1 VTEAAV
7 RLPAHAKLNL
17 FLRVL
22 AREADGYH
30 GLETVFCLVD
40 LADELRAER
49 REGRG
54 VTIDVQGAD
63 VGPSADNLAVR
74 GAAVVLAATGD
85 RFAVHLTLTKR
96 IPARAGLG
104 GGSSDAAAALLAVNR
119 LAGNA
124 IPRHELLQL
133 AAKLGSDVPFFV
145 VGAPLALAWAHG
157 DRLIRLPALPS
168 APALLLAPPVS
179 IATAEAYAWVDE
191 ARQTAGRR
199 GAVALD
205 LAALSSWGDIGR
217 MAGNDFES
225 AVFGRHPPIRAAFEA
240 LAGTGPLVCRMTGS
254 GSALFAVYRS
264 ARDREDARMMLG
276 RKHGTLTAVETLAS
290 PPRGAEPV

>member
-1 VTEAAV
+1 MTDTAV
-7 RLPAHAKLNL
+7 HLPAHAKLNL

-22 AREADGYH
+22 AREAEGYH
-30 GLETVFCLVD
+30 GLETLFCLVD
-40 LADELRAER
+40 LADQLRAER

-54 VTIDVQGAD
+54 VTIEVQGAD
-63 VGPSADNLAVR
+63 VGLSAENLAVR
-74 GAAVVLAATGD
+74 SAAAVLAATGE

-96 IPARAGLG
+96 IPVRAGLG

-124 IPRHELLQL
+124 IPRHELLQF
-133 AAKLGSDVPFFV
+133 ATRLGSDVPFFLA
-145 VGAPLALAWAHG
+145 GATLALAWAHG
-157 DRLIRLPALPS
+157 DRLLRLPPLPS
-168 APALLLAPPVS
+168 APALLLTPPVS
-179 IATAEAYAWVDE
+179 IPTAEAYAWVDE
-191 ARQTAGRR
+191 ARQSAGRR

-205 LAALSSWGDIGR
+205 LDALSTWGNIGR

-240 LAGTGPLVCRMTGS
+240 LAGTRPLVCRMTGS
-254 GSALFAVYRS
+254 GSTLFAVYRS
-264 ARDREDARMMLG
+264 IRDREDARMMLG

-290 PPRGAEPV
+290 PPPGPEPV